1 MAEMRPISNPKRSR
15 NGRGHMRRSHG
26 GGGGSGG
33 SGGGGGG
40 FHRNQSFD
48 SNGPDVKIRG
58 TAHQIF
64 EKYLV
69 LARDANVSGDRVS
82 AENYLQHA
90 EHYYRVMVAMGT
102 QPPPRVNGQLGDDEQ
117 PQGEPTPAAPEGTPP
132 DPSPT

>member
-1 MAEMRPISNPKRSR
+1 
-15 NGRGHMRRSHG
+15 MRRSHG
-26 GGGGSGG
+26 GGGGGY
-33 SGGGGGG
+33 
-40 FHRNQSFD
+40 HRNQSFD

-69 LARDANVSGDRVS
+69 LARDANSSGDRVA

-102 QPPPRVNGQLGDDEQ
+102 LPQPRINGHLGEEDQ
-117 PQGEPTPAAPEGTPP
+117 PQQGSQPAQGQPNPAEPTSPQ
-132 DPSPT
+132 DPQPS

>member
-1 MAEMRPISNPKRSR
+1 MQLFETAEMRPGSNPKRSR

-26 GGGGSGG
+26 GG
-33 SGGGGGG
+33 GGGGGG

-69 LARDANVSGDRVS
+69 LARDAHSSGDRVG

-102 QPPPRVNGQLGDDEQ
+102 QPQPRANGPMGEDEQ
-117 PQGEPTPAAPEGTPP
+117 PQGDPTPAAPEGTPP